1 MIAEGNIILF
11 YFIVLPLSHMNFGT
25 CEEFVN
31 IKSIQKDLIGF
42 LASCQLFKFLTESL
56 HFVSSVST
64 LTPPRTISYFVEC
77 LPKNLFR
84 FVK

>member
-42 LASCQLFKFLTESL
+42 LASFSSLMSFLL
-56 HFVSSVST
+56 H
-64 LTPPRTISYFVEC
+64 
-77 LPKNLFR
+77 LPSFGK
-84 FVK
+84 VKHS